1 MTEADSLPRSLSRV
15 ADINPVSLA
24 GITCAIS
31 HRLDSVLSRPVLLVC
46 LQPRVF
52 FCADPFSGWSFR
64 VQDAIYAGCIPV
76 FMSDGTHYPFADI
89 LDYSKFSVR
98 VSPTDFDHLEHIL
111 RDIPLEKVES
121 MQAHLISAREAF
133 IYSSDERPEEELE
146 RKGPL
151 WYALQSAR
159 VRLST
164 EYPTS
169 KVQVAE

>member
-1 MTEADSLPRSLSRV
+1 MRDLSQARFC
-15 ADINPVSLA
+15 PQPA
-24 GITCAIS
+24 GIAGMFTAKS
-31 HRLDSVLSRPVLLVC
+31 L
-46 LQPRVF
+46 F
-52 FCADPFSGWSFR
+52 WANPFSGWSFR

-98 VSPTDFDHLEHIL
+98 VSPTEFDHLEHIL

-169 KVQVAE
+169 KVPVGE